1 MECRM
6 GLGNSDILSI
16 TKRFF
21 PTINDAEILKSLSPS
36 HYLIQIISGHSRLRS
51 FLHRINVEPDS
62 WCSCRQD
69 SETFEYFLFH
79 CPSFEIHRIPF
90 KNQCIRS
97 LGIWPPSLQ
106 SIGSELRTIKA
117 MSLFIFKTKRLNFD
131 NPV

>member
-6 GLGNSDILSI
+6 GLGNSDILYNETFLPYDQRCRDPEIPQPI
-16 TKRFF
+16 TL
-21 PTINDAEILKSLSPS
+21 PLQIL
-36 HYLIQIISGHSRLRS
+36 SGHWRLRS

-106 SIGSELRTIKA
+106 SIGSELKTIKA
-117 MSLFIFKTKRLNFD
+117 MSSFIFKTKRLNFD